1 VAPVSPLADAV
12 TSDKLCHRGA
22 GPRQGCLLR
31 LAAKGAFLGKGSGR
45 ARQVSE
51 RFSGSFTQ
59 QEPIPEAG
67 IAAALA
73 VLRHGRL
80 HRYNVGPGEVAE
92 AALLEEEFAAFTGA
106 RYCLALAS
114 GGAAMATAL
123 RACAVQ
129 AGDAVLS
136 NAFTLA
142 PVPGAIASLGARPV
156 FVEVTED
163 LTIDL
168 GHLAAQAKASG
179 ARVLLLSHM
188 RGHVGDMDAV
198 MALCGRLGLR
208 VIEDCAHTM
217 GATWRGVASG
227 RHGAIGCYSTQ
238 TYKHMNSGEGGFLVT
253 DDADLA
259 ARAVLLS
266 GSYMLYERHRAAP
279 GPEVF
284 ERLRLDIPNM
294 SSRMDNLR
302 AAILRP
308 QIAMLADRRARWRE
322 LYQAMEDGLAD
333 TPGLR
338 LIPRPEWEEYVG
350 SSFQFLL
357 PGWEPARMAAF
368 VARTAARGVELKWF
382 GAPDPVAFT
391 SRYAHWRYADPQPL
405 AQTDRVLA
413 GLIDMRLPLTFG
425 PGDVALIA
433 RIIRSEVLSVAQAEV
448 GEAVAVPL
456 AD

>member
-1 VAPVSPLADAV
+1 M
-12 TSDKLCHRGA
+12 
-22 GPRQGCLLR
+22 
-31 LAAKGAFLGKGSGR
+31 
-45 ARQVSE
+45 SE

-67 IAAALA
+67 IEAAVA

-80 HRYNVGPGEVAE
+80 HRYNTVAGEIAE
-92 AALLEEEFAAFTGA
+92 TALLEEEFAAHVGA

-114 GGAAMATAL
+114 GGAAMGCAL
-123 RACAVQ
+123 RALQVGP
-129 AGDAVLS
+129 GDPVLS

-168 GHLAAQAKASG
+168 GHLEAMAKASG

-188 RGHVGDMDAV
+188 RGHVCDME
-198 MALCGRLGLR
+198 ALVSLCDGLGVR

-217 GATWRGVASG
+217 GAKWKGVPSG

-238 TYKHMNSGEGGFLVT
+238 TYKHMNSGEGGLLVT
-253 DDADLA
+253 DDAELA

-266 GSYMLYERHRAAP
+266 GSYMLYARHRAAP
-279 GPEVF
+279 APEVF
-284 ERLRLDIPNM
+284 EGLRLEVPNV

-302 AAILRP
+302 AAVLRP
-308 QIAMLADRRARWRE
+308 QIGMLDDRRHRWRE
-322 LYQAMEDGLAD
+322 LYQGMEAGLAAV
-333 TPGLR
+333 PGLR
-338 LIPRPEWEEYVG
+338 LIPRPQHEDYVG

-357 PGWEPARMAAF
+357 PGWEAARVAAF
-368 VARTAARGVELKWF
+368 VAGAAARGVELKWF
-382 GAPDPVAFT
+382 GAAEPQGFT
-391 SRYAHWRYADPQPL
+391 SRYAHWQYARPVPL
-405 AQTDRVLA
+405 PQTDRILA
-413 GLIDMRLPLTFG
+413 GLIDMRLPLTFT

-433 RIIRSEVLSVAQAEV
+433 RIIAEEVARAAEAERLAPV
-448 GEAVAVPL
+448 AVAA